1 MGLIS
6 EMMGIS
12 FGQADIYRRA
22 LEKMHKPAN
31 KAKVDY
37 FEENCVKL
45 AVERGIPKEDAEYI
59 KGMILDNCGYA
70 FNKCISGS
78 EKIKRVKNQYA
89 SLTIEEM
96 YKIKNDKEFAKSIG
110 KINLYKKFN
119 REGYGKAY
127 SMQDDGR
134 LRLNDIKDI
143 RYSGV
148 KSVYKI
154 ITESGDNIKCTLN
167 HSFPTP
173 SGKKLLLELK
183 IGDELYIDAGYEKQ
197 IYKKTGDTAT
207 KNIPSKGKRG
217 FRKGEEMDPSE
228 TTNGWLFC
236 QIRDEKQKNN
246 CKCELCNNLGQEL
259 HHKDGNNRNNVIEN
273 FQWLCISC
281 HKKQH
286 YNKLGRVKKDQKGL
300 LTTTSKIVSIEFV
313 GNENVYDVEMANP
326 YHNFAVENG
335 IITGNS
341 HAVCYSYISYYT
353 AYMKVHFPLIF
364 HKTMLNGNLGD
375 FQAFVDLAKGEGVQ
389 LLPPHVNY
397 SEFTTEI
404 DFSQDKTLRCGFNIV
419 KGIGADPA
427 ADIKANAPYTSIND
441 YLNRS
446 GKRGCNKKCVD
457 ALIKVGAWD
466 DLGIE
471 YDRNYFRPDSFEKYG
486 IKEKDGKIF
495 LSRKQLLRWYELYL
509 ESKKLSTNQNYEV
522 PSDRI
527 INKFVIQYELQLEK
541 NNTYV
546 IPEPMLSIFGIESI
560 DGLVKSRRKPKGY
573 IKDFV
578 ETNFP
583 VPEDCSKPLISNIKE
598 ISEIHSTRMDEY
610 IQEIEENE
618 FAFSAHPLDKFKDKI
633 RIFKDVIDG
642 ESVVQAGIVTSIER
656 KTTKTNKEYFWV
668 NILTPNETVRVT
680 VWNNQLK
687 RFGACF
693 TVGKL
698 VKVKGVKGYGGM
710 SCEMAQEM
718 ENRNR

>member
-1 MGLIS
+1 M
-6 EMMGIS
+6 
-12 FGQADIYRRA
+12 R
-22 LEKMHKPAN
+22 
-31 KAKVDY
+31 
-37 FEENCVKL
+37 
-45 AVERGIPKEDAEYI
+45 
-59 KGMILDNCGYA
+59 
-70 FNKCISGS
+70 
-78 EKIKRVKNQYA
+78 
-89 SLTIEEM
+89 
-96 YKIKNDKEFAKSIG
+96 IG
-110 KINLYKKFN
+110 
-119 REGYGKAY
+119 
-127 SMQDDGR
+127 
-134 LRLNDIKDI
+134 
-143 RYSGV
+143 V
-148 KSVYKI
+148 V
-154 ITESGDNIKCTLN
+154 T
-167 HSFPTP
+167 
-173 SGKKLLLELK
+173 
-183 IGDELYIDAGYEKQ
+183 
-197 IYKKTGDTAT
+197 
-207 KNIPSKGKRG
+207 
-217 FRKGEEMDPSE
+217 
-228 TTNGWLFC
+228 
-236 QIRDEKQKNN
+236 
-246 CKCELCNNLGQEL
+246 
-259 HHKDGNNRNNVIEN
+259 
-273 FQWLCISC
+273 
-281 HKKQH
+281 
-286 YNKLGRVKKDQKGL
+286 
-300 LTTTSKIVSIEFV
+300 
-313 GNENVYDVEMANP
+313 
-326 YHNFAVENG
+326 
-335 IITGNS
+335 
-341 HAVCYSYISYYT
+341 AVCYSYISYYT

-375 FQAFVDLAKGEGVQ
+375 FQAFVDLAKGDGVQ

-427 ADIKANAPYTSIND
+427 ADIKANAPYASIND

-471 YDRNYFRPDSFEKYG
+471 YDKNYFRPDSFEKYG

-642 ESVVQAGIVTSIER
+642 ESVVEAGIVTSIER

-680 VWNNQLK
+680 VWSNQLK
-687 RFGACF
+687 KFGACF

-698 VKVKGVKGYGGM
+698 IKVKGTKGYGGM

>member
-1 MGLIS
+1 M
-6 EMMGIS
+6 
-12 FGQADIYRRA
+12 
-22 LEKMHKPAN
+22 
-31 KAKVDY
+31 
-37 FEENCVKL
+37 
-45 AVERGIPKEDAEYI
+45 
-59 KGMILDNCGYA
+59 
-70 FNKCISGS
+70 
-78 EKIKRVKNQYA
+78 
-89 SLTIEEM
+89 
-96 YKIKNDKEFAKSIG
+96 
-110 KINLYKKFN
+110 
-119 REGYGKAY
+119 
-127 SMQDDGR
+127 
-134 LRLNDIKDI
+134 
-143 RYSGV
+143 
-148 KSVYKI
+148 
-154 ITESGDNIKCTLN
+154 
-167 HSFPTP
+167 
-173 SGKKLLLELK
+173 
-183 IGDELYIDAGYEKQ
+183 
-197 IYKKTGDTAT
+197 
-207 KNIPSKGKRG
+207 
-217 FRKGEEMDPSE
+217 
-228 TTNGWLFC
+228 
-236 QIRDEKQKNN
+236 
-246 CKCELCNNLGQEL
+246 
-259 HHKDGNNRNNVIEN
+259 
-273 FQWLCISC
+273 
-281 HKKQH
+281 
-286 YNKLGRVKKDQKGL
+286 
-300 LTTTSKIVSIEFV
+300 
-313 GNENVYDVEMANP
+313 
-326 YHNFAVENG
+326 
-335 IITGNS
+335 
-341 HAVCYSYISYYT
+341 CYSYISYYT

-375 FQAFVDLAKGEGVQ
+375 FQAFVDLAKGDGVQ

-419 KGIGADPA
+419 KGIGVDPA

-642 ESVVQAGIVTSIER
+642 ESVVEAGIVTSIER
-656 KTTKTNKEYFWV
+656 KTTKTNNKYKTE
-668 NILTPNETVRVT
+668 LTYNV
-680 VWNNQLK
+680 
-687 RFGACF
+687 F
-693 TVGKL
+693 
-698 VKVKGVKGYGGM
+698 
-710 SCEMAQEM
+710 S
-718 ENRNR
+718 